1 MSNLHDLIS
10 HAEKAD
16 ALLREVRQTLDNR
29 TLTDIFGYE
38 FVQKLEDYFE
48 TNMEDFF

>member
-16 ALLREVRQTLDNR
+16 ALLREVRQVLNNR
-29 TLTDIFGYE
+29 LLTDIFGYE